1 MSRAHAVSLSVV
13 LLSLLVLV
21 SPLSSADVVIESNP
35 IELLESGDFSDPD
48 EWTIT
53 SKKTFTN
60 NPADYSVGMI
70 ADGELS
76 FTHSRPSNFQTV
88 NSWATTSP
96 TDSSSSTGAPD
107 GYYDWSKGPDITTSG
122 YIFTGLD
129 NLEIA
134 NVSLI
139 LHLEVPEELPS
150 DEIRVIIE
158 VDGVERLVSTIART
172 FGPLDRMTTPLVISM
187 DNLEDWTWD
196 LLESSSV
203 TVDYVSD
210 GAPDDS
216 EVRVDAIGIRVTH
229 HQPWFSFETVKAQ
242 HSIIGNPMPVLDY
255 GPYDGTI
262 HGLSVDSCGLTPN
275 GGTQGTWDFNVEV
288 PYDQELGRIH
298 IFGEGNFTIEAMPQG
313 HTSMENFQTYDNGEL
328 LSERDVTNSVRI
340 TIYDG
345 CIEMAR
351 IDVNDPFLE
360 VIGTIS
366 GSVNGLADGYSDVKF
381 AIGETLVN
389 SIPITTGQFV
399 FQIPIGHAL
408 PSSEDELLVGVAAR
422 FQWSSNG
429 TPETTVVHIDSMS
442 IEGGYNLLWDYDVTC
457 SPPEEVTLQE
467 DGGGV
472 LISMASRCEDD
483 LTQWQDLVVQVFTGD
498 NQILEASVING
509 DIRIQPMNN
518 ANGITNVEVNV
529 IDENGNVWEGAF
541 NVIINPVEDSPTIS
555 GLPISTYIELGSTK
569 IIDVEI
575 SDPDSPI
582 ISQTTSRSWATFDE
596 SGALVLEPIEPGV
609 HNLVIFADD
618 GNYQV
623 NKSIEVIVTAKPDL
637 VVEDIEVWYGST
649 SVDIVNEGDV
659 VQIKVLVRNEGRVV
673 ANAFEIRC
681 RINEVL
687 IGSSNIDT
695 LLPGEMKIV
704 TCDTRVE
711 SSGLINL
718 KAIVDV
724 TASIDETNENNNE
737 FSKNIESLAKNNG
750 ESKDKTNN
758 IFRALVIASIAL
770 IAISFVTL
778 QFGPGRIVK
787 PYRKRK

>member
-21 SPLSSADVVIESNP
+21 SPLSSADVVIESNQ
-35 IELLESGDFSDPD
+35 IELLESGDFLDPD

-96 TDSSSSTGAPD
+96 TGSSSSTGAPD
-107 GYYDWSKGPDITTSG
+107 GFYDWSKGPDITTSG
-122 YIFTGLD
+122 YSFTGLE

-139 LHLEVPEELPS
+139 LHLEVPEELPT

-158 VDGVERLVSTIART
+158 VDGVEKLVRTIART
-172 FGPLDRMTTPLVISM
+172 IGPLERMTTPLVISM
-187 DNLEDWTWD
+187 DNLEDWTWN

-216 EVRVDAIGIRVTH
+216 EVRIDAIGIRVTH

-255 GPYDGTI
+255 GPYDGTTQ
-262 HGLSVDSCGLTPN
+262 GLSVDSCGLTTIGN
-275 GGTQGTWDFNVEV
+275 EDGIWRFEV
-288 PYDQELGRIH
+288 PVPHNQSLGRIH
-298 IFGEGNFTIEAMPQG
+298 VYGTGNHTIWTVPNDADGDLIQVYSG
-313 HTSMENFQTYDNGEL
+313 DL
-328 LSERDVTNSVRI
+328 LGNSDSLQNIRI
-340 TIYDG
+340 EIQDG
-345 CIEMAR
+345 CISSAR

-381 AIGETLVN
+381 AIGNTLVN
-389 SIPITTGQFV
+389 TIPITTGQFV

-408 PSSEDELLVGVAAR
+408 PNSGDELLVGVAAR

-483 LTQWQDLVVQVFTGD
+483 LTQWQDLVVQAFTGD
-498 NQILEASVING
+498 NQTLEASVING

-518 ANGITNVEVNV
+518 ANGVTTVEVNV
-529 IDENGNVWEGAF
+529 IDENGNMWEGAF
-541 NVIINPVEDSPTIS
+541 NVIINPVEDPPTIS
-555 GLPISTYIELGSTK
+555 GLPISTYIELGSIK

-623 NKSIEVIVTAKPDL
+623 NQSIEVIVTAKPDL
-637 VVEDIEVWYGST
+637 VVEDLEVWYGST
-649 SVDIVNEGDV
+649 SVDTVNEGDV

-681 RINEVL
+681 RINDML

-704 TCDTRVE
+704 TCDTRIE

-750 ESKDKTNN
+750 DSGDKSNN
-758 IFRALVIASIAL
+758 IFRAMVIASIAL
-770 IAISFVTL
+770 IAISIVTL